1 LAIAF
6 LGALKRLMAP
16 GRFAYKAI
24 IFMINMKKT
33 VYLER
38 IIRSK
43 AYAACATLAALGC
56 MI

>member
-1 LAIAF
+1 
-6 LGALKRLMAP
+6 MAP
-16 GRFAYKAI
+16 GGFAYKAI
-24 IFMINMKKT
+24 IFMINMKKS

-43 AYAACATLAALGC
+43 AYAVCAALAALGC

>member
-1 LAIAF
+1 
-6 LGALKRLMAP
+6 MAP
-16 GRFAYKAI
+16 GGFAYKAI
-24 IFMINMKKT
+24 IFMINMKKS

-43 AYAACATLAALGC
+43 AYAVCTALAALGC